1 MSIIKDIPLIKDKI
15 IYLLENH
22 PHLRS
27 NDKKLLANVWYSEAP
42 KNVSVKGFLKLLSEG
57 KLTNAESIR
66 RCRQKVQ
73 EQFPHLRGDNYK
85 LRQEEKE
92 VVRSKISKV

>member
-27 NDKKLLANVWYSEAP
+27 NDKKLLANIWYNEAP
-42 KNVSVKGFLKLLSEG
+42 EDISTKEFLKLLADG

-73 EQFPHLRGDNYK
+73 EQNPHLRGDNYK
-85 LRQEEKE
+85 ARQEEKE
-92 VVRSKISKV
+92 IVRSKISEV